1 MTADP
6 RLIRLDETRLKIVN
20 DARVDATLFANTQ
33 VPIESS
39 AVDEL
44 IGVTELRQT
53 TERLAEHDPKFFQ
66 SFEQPDN
73 GIFLLP
79 DGERHRD
86 ALELFWDAMSNAA
99 NFAFANRLFL
109 GLMAFRALQEVCG
122 DVSGSLV
129 YDAPHNLVWKDQF
142 EGEEIFLHCDARG

>member
-20 DARVDATLFANTQ
+20 DAGVDATLFANAQ

-53 TERLAEHDPKFFQ
+53 AERLAEQDPKFFQ
-66 SFEQPDN
+66 STPELKKLAITPDFHKRA
-73 GIFLLP
+73 GI
-79 DGERHRD
+79 
-86 ALELFWDAMSNAA
+86 S
-99 NFAFANRLFL
+99 L
-109 GLMAFRALQEVCG
+109 GTVLATRRY
-122 DVSGSLV
+122 LV
-129 YDAPHNLVWKDQF
+129 PQ
-142 EGEEIFLHCDARG
+142 